1 METRRRW
8 AMAAGAVL
16 AVTGAFLL
24 VYTVVGLAPSV
35 SNLGAG
41 DEHLA
46 GDAMMTMVF
55 FGPMLAIVVLFTLG
69 CAWLLWRGW
78 RGATALA
85 FVWIVA
91 AGLYCWTM
99 LTGFSN
105 VLWAVRAVVLEPS
118 RLLVHWPYLYWDP
131 FLGTDVSG
139 TPVENLPYGRLDDV
153 AFWLPGIVAVGAL
166 LVVCFLLAGWAT
178 GLVRGARPS
187 AS

>member
-8 AMAAGAVL
+8 DMAAGAVL

-78 RGATALA
+78 RGATARSHSCGSWLLDCT
-85 FVWIVA
+85 
-91 AGLYCWTM
+91 AGSC
-99 LTGFSN
+99 
-105 VLWAVRAVVLEPS
+105 
-118 RLLVHWPYLYWDP
+118 
-131 FLGTDVSG
+131 
-139 TPVENLPYGRLDDV
+139 
-153 AFWLPGIVAVGAL
+153 
-166 LVVCFLLAGWAT
+166 
-178 GLVRGARPS
+178 
-187 AS
+187 